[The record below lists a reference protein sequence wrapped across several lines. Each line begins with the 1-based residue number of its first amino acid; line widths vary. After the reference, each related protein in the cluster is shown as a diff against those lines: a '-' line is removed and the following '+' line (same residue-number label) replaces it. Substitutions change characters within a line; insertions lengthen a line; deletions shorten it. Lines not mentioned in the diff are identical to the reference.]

1 MNRNI
6 SVAVGQLLTDEQHR
20 AYLENAQFK
29 NLVDTLFT
37 VLVPG
42 LLRVFHE
49 EAENNTSEYEAQMAQ
64 VQTALLD
71 PEMARAVTQFIDY
84 AQSMADAD
92 GWGTEDET

>member
-1 MNRNI
+1 MNLDGNARI
-6 SVAVGQLLTDEQHR
+6 AIGRLLTDEQHR
-20 AYLENAQFK
+20 AYLNNAQFK

-49 EAENNTSEYEAQMAQ
+49 EAEKTAAEFEAQMTQ

-71 PEMARAVTQFIDY
+71 PEMARSVAQFVDY
-84 AQSMADAD
+84 AQFMDD
-92 GWGTEDET
+92 TEDES

>member
-6 SVAVGQLLTDEQHR
+6 SVAVGQLLTNEQKR
-20 AYLENAQFK
+20 AYLYNAQFK
-29 NLVDTLFT
+29 NLVDTLFA

-42 LLRVFHE
+42 LLRVFQE

-71 PEMARAVTQFIDY
+71 PEMARSVAQFIDY
-84 AQSMADAD
+84 AQFMDD
-92 GWGTEDET
+92 TEDET

>member
-1 MNRNI
+1 MELSNRQHFARK
-6 SVAVGQLLTDEQHR
+6 SFLTPEQNR

-49 EAENNTSEYEAQMAQ
+49 EAEKTAAEFEAQMTQ

-71 PEMARAVTQFIDY
+71 PEMARSVAQFVDY
-84 AQSMADAD
+84 AQFMDD
-92 GWGTEDET
+92 TEDES